1 MSSPRGLRLAAVFA
15 CARGGVQ
22 AAQRHRWVMMSSQ
35 RSGTA
40 FVTDYLRTVPCVM
53 ASSEMF
59 LDRGALV
66 WDAATQR
73 SCLDAFAGTA
83 DDAARARPRSNLTA
97 KFDVMLDRTRAA
109 EAGGA
114 PVASGFKWMANQAAK
129 RHWPRFVD
137 GCAKNGVRLLFLLR
151 RNVLRQLVSRTLN
164 QADRDRTSPTYAH
177 HAHPDDDARLAQ
189 QRRAR
194 ATLPEGAR
202 LIAALDKLRTAWADL
217 DAMRLYAL
225 ARGVPAARILYEDVD
240 EDHGLFNN
248 VTAFLLGGASPDDRR
263 RCAAAR
269 ESAAPAVATAKL
281 HATAKLADAVANWAA
296 TARSLRHTAY
306 APCLEE
312 GPAEGAAA
320 LTNPASSFP
329 LTGPGRPCWREG

>member
-1 MSSPRGLRLAAVFA
+1 MSLP
-15 CARGGVQ
+15 
-22 AAQRHRWVMMSSQ
+22 SS
-35 RSGTA
+35 
-40 FVTDYLRTVPCVM
+40 VVM

-114 PVASGFKWMANQAAK
+114 PVASGFQWMANQAAK

-202 LIAALDKLRTAWADL
+202 LGSTRKAWYCQSIGTLSATIPPPAGPPRVLLVRTL
-217 DAMRLYAL
+217 
-225 ARGVPAARILYEDVD
+225 
-240 EDHGLFNN
+240 
-248 VTAFLLGGASPDDRR
+248 VTPDP
-263 RCAAAR
+263 
-269 ESAAPAVATAKL
+269 STAQ
-281 HATAKLADAVANWAA
+281 WC
-296 TARSLRHTAY
+296 R
-306 APCLEE
+306 
-312 GPAEGAAA
+312 
-320 LTNPASSFP
+320 
-329 LTGPGRPCWREG
+329 